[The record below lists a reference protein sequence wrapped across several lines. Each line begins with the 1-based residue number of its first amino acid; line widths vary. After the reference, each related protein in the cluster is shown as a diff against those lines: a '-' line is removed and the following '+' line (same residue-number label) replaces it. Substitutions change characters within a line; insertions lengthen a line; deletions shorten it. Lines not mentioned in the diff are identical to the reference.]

1 MKKIVLRSGIA
12 IAALFLFIG
21 VTAEVKMDSNLPTV
35 AAEIPDVSMHELQS
49 CNKCSL
55 YYCKCG
61 GTLSKTLRKVE
72 GNKMLY
78 DCKCMKCGHKFSRW
92 EKYMD

>member
-12 IAALFLFIG
+12 IVALLLFVGVAAD
-21 VTAEVKMDSNLPTV
+21 VKVEDNLPAV
-35 AAEIPDVSMHELQS
+35 AAETTGVSMHELQS